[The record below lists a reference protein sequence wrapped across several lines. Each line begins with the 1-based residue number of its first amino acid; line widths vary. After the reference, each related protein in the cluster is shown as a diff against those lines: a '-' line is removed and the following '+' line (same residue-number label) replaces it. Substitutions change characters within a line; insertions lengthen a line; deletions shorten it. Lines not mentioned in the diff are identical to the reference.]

1 LTLPHLRNSEF
12 GYLCL
17 RFAIIPDVPEAR
29 IVNLSTKVLYFAVL
43 TPHLFRSK
51 HNGMFHDITPNTGTA
66 DITNQ

>member
-1 LTLPHLRNSEF
+1 MDTIRI

-29 IVNLSTKVLYFAVL
+29 IVNLSTKALYFAVTL
-43 TPHLFRSK
+43 HLFRLK
-51 HNGMFHDITPNTGTA
+51 HNGMFHDIIPNTGKA